1 MKHETRELSEIVGAT
16 RALLE
21 AEQELGAEGIVRAKS
36 ANLLVSSS
44 HVERAQPRS
53 AVSAQEK
60 QGRLDE
66 LAKEAA
72 QCRACDLYQ
81 GRGQSVFARGT
92 ADAELVFVGE
102 GPGRDEDQQGIPF
115 VGQAGQ
121 LLDRMIAAM
130 HFGRD
135 EVYICNVV
143 KCRPPENRTP
153 VDDEVNACERFLVAQ
168 LELVAP
174 KVIVALGKSAAQAL
188 GISIESTQWRGKWHQ
203 WHAIPIIA
211 TYHPAFLLR
220 SPQHKRVVWEDLQ
233 EVMAR
238 LGKK

>member
-1 MKHETRELSEIVGAT
+1 MNHETRELSEIVAAT

-21 AEQELGAEGIVRAKS
+21 AEQELGADGIARARS
-36 ANLLVSSS
+36 ANLSASSTPLGEMQRRPAIS
-44 HVERAQPRS
+44 SKEKLAQLE
-53 AVSAQEK
+53 A
-60 QGRLDE
+60 

-72 QCRACDLYQ
+72 RCQACALWQ
-81 GRGQSVFARGT
+81 GRNQSVFARGNP
-92 ADAELVFVGE
+92 DAELVFVGE
-102 GPGRDEDQQGIPF
+102 GPGRDEDQQGMPF

-153 VDDEVNACERFLVAQ
+153 AMDEVSACERFLVAQ

-174 KVIVALGKSAAQAL
+174 KVVVALGKSAAQTL
-188 GISIESTQWRGKWHQ
+188 GISIESAQWRGKWHQ
-203 WHAIPIIA
+203 WRAIPIMA

-220 SPQHKRVVWEDLQ
+220 SPQYKRVVWEDLQ

>member
-1 MKHETRELSEIVGAT
+1 MKHETRELSEIVAAT

-21 AEQELGAEGIVRAKS
+21 AEQELGTEGIVRAKS
-36 ANLLVSSS
+36 ENMLASSNLADATQRRPS
-44 HVERAQPRS
+44 RS
-53 AVSAQEK
+53 AKEK
-60 QGRLDE
+60 QARLDE

-81 GRGQSVFARGT
+81 GRAQSVFARGT
-92 ADAELVFVGE
+92 PDAELVFVGE
-102 GPGRDEDQQGIPF
+102 GPGRDEDEQGIPF

-153 VDDEVNACERFLVAQ
+153 ANDEVSACERFLMVQ
-168 LELVAP
+168 LEIVAP
-174 KVIVALGKSAAQAL
+174 KILVALGKSAAQAL

-220 SPQHKRVVWEDLQ
+220 SPQYKRVVWEDLQ

-238 LGKK
+238 LGKT